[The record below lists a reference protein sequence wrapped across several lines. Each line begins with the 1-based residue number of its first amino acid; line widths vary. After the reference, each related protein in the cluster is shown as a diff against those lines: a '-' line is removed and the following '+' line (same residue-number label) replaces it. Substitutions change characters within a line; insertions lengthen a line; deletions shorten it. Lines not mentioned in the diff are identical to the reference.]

1 MKNWEGNNFLKIHS
15 NKYLTNQN
23 FLIFVSYIMNTK
35 ISRQNNDYSSSRKG
49 CFTSVI
55 ECEQVKLMST

>member
-1 MKNWEGNNFLKIHS
+1 
-15 NKYLTNQN
+15 
-23 FLIFVSYIMNTK
+23 MNTK